1 MLGSDKPQLP
11 ASVSREVAAL
21 AQMVVSAEKC
31 VVLTG
36 AGISTESGIP
46 DFRSPGTGLW
56 TRIDPMAILSATAFR
71 MRPEAFYEFI
81 LELCESTGRAAP
93 NDGHK
98 SLARLESM
106 GFVDVVIT
114 QNIDGLHQRAGSKNV
129 LEVHG
134 HLRTGTCVNC
144 GKSYEMARVLDTMR
158 AGEGL
163 PTCGACKS
171 LIKPDV
177 VLFEDPL
184 PIDFLLAQQAVMGSD
199 LLIAVGSSLEVAPVC
214 YLPTLASRLAII
226 NLTPTGYDSRADV
239 VIRAGAGMALGALV
253 DAIQQGSDG
262 RRRPG
267 EAGSR
272 NSVKDGE

>member
-1 MLGSDKPQLP
+1 MPESGKPQLP
-11 ASVSREVAAL
+11 ASISREVTAL
-21 AQMVVSAEKC
+21 AQMMMNAEKC

-36 AGISTESGIP
+36 AGVSTESGIP

-71 MRPEAFYEFI
+71 TRPEAFYEFI
-81 LELCESTGRAAP
+81 LELCDTTGRAHP

-98 SLARLESM
+98 SLARLESV
-106 GFVDVVIT
+106 GFVDAVIT

-134 HLRTGTCVNC
+134 HLRSGTCVNC
-144 GKSYEMARVLDTMR
+144 GKSYEMARVLDTVR

-163 PTCGACKS
+163 PACGACKS

-184 PIDFLLAQQAVMGSD
+184 PIDFLLAQQTVIGSD
-199 LLIAVGSSLEVAPVC
+199 LLITVGSSLEVAPVC
-214 YLPTLASRLAII
+214 YLPALASYVAII
-226 NLTPTGYDSRADV
+226 NLTPTGYDSRAGV
-239 VIRAGAGMALGALV
+239 VIRAGAGMALSALA
-253 DAIQQGSDG
+253 DAIQQGSAG
-262 RRRPG
+262 RHRSG

-272 NSVKDGE
+272 NSVRGGE